1 MIKFVATLLFCA
13 LCSLFF
19 MQESFFTYLEQKYH
33 NDFNLREISANSC
46 LGSGAKA
53 YKFVKNGFKNEIEFT
68 NPNEKICEN
77 LLNSLTL
84 PKEQNFMATDMNLT
98 QISQEVFEYFRQSKE
113 QNAKNQKLA
122 RQNKILE
129 DNKKKILQL
138 RENAKKIA
146 QNSQKTEQN
155 DTNKTANLA
164 VKADENLAKPEVKIA
179 SVKPKRTGTK
189 ISLNSGD
196 GVIFVGDS
204 VMEYVAR
211 AAKQIFPKS
220 NLRAFDLS
228 KHSTGLLTKKYHD
241 FNKEI
246 KKTMREVGGVKLV
259 VVLLGAN
266 DVWGKRIDGANR
278 EFYSE
283 QWINFYKN
291 NIDEI
296 YETASLGGAQVLWL
310 SLPCM
315 KKKSFDSKIRKLNKI
330 YKEENTKFGGIFM
343 RTDDYICKNGEYISH
358 LNLGNK
364 TIKLRQDDEIH
375 ITKAGSMLIAKE
387 ILRMINVN

>member
-1 MIKFVATLLFCA
+1 
-13 LCSLFF
+13 

-84 PKEQNFMATDMNLT
+84 PKEQNFMVTDKNLT
-98 QISQEVFEYFRQSKE
+98 QISQEIFEYFRQSKE
-113 QNAKNQKLA
+113 QKAKNQKLA

-129 DNKKKILQL
+129 ENKKKILQL

-155 DTNKTANLA
+155 DTNETANLA
-164 VKADENLAKPEVKIA
+164 ANADENLAKPEVKIA
-179 SVKPKRTGTK
+179 SIKPKRTGTK

-266 DVWGKRIDGANR
+266 DVW
-278 EFYSE
+278 
-283 QWINFYKN
+283 
-291 NIDEI
+291 
-296 YETASLGGAQVLWL
+296 VLVL
-310 SLPCM
+310 TY
-315 KKKSFDSKIRKLNKI
+315 F
-330 YKEENTKFGGIFM
+330 
-343 RTDDYICKNGEYISH
+343 
-358 LNLGNK
+358 
-364 TIKLRQDDEIH
+364 
-375 ITKAGSMLIAKE
+375 
-387 ILRMINVN
+387 

>member
-1 MIKFVATLLFCA
+1 
-13 LCSLFF
+13 
-19 MQESFFTYLEQKYH
+19 
-33 NDFNLREISANSC
+33 C

-84 PKEQNFMATDMNLT
+84 PKEQNFMVTDKNLT
-98 QISQEVFEYFRQSKE
+98 QISQEIFEYFRQSKE
-113 QNAKNQKLA
+113 QKAKNQKLA

-129 DNKKKILQL
+129 ENKKKILQL

-155 DTNKTANLA
+155 DTNETANLA
-164 VKADENLAKPEVKIA
+164 ANADENLAKPEVKIA
-179 SVKPKRTGTK
+179 SIKPKRTGTK

-266 DVWGKRIDGANR
+266 DVWGKRIDGSNR

>member
-1 MIKFVATLLFCA
+1 
-13 LCSLFF
+13 
-19 MQESFFTYLEQKYH
+19 
-33 NDFNLREISANSC
+33 
-46 LGSGAKA
+46 
-53 YKFVKNGFKNEIEFT
+53 
-68 NPNEKICEN
+68 
-77 LLNSLTL
+77 
-84 PKEQNFMATDMNLT
+84 
-98 QISQEVFEYFRQSKE
+98 
-113 QNAKNQKLA
+113 
-122 RQNKILE
+122 
-129 DNKKKILQL
+129 
-138 RENAKKIA
+138 
-146 QNSQKTEQN
+146 
-155 DTNKTANLA
+155 
-164 VKADENLAKPEVKIA
+164 
-179 SVKPKRTGTK
+179 
-189 ISLNSGD
+189 
-196 GVIFVGDS
+196 
-204 VMEYVAR
+204 
-211 AAKQIFPKS
+211 
-220 NLRAFDLS
+220 
-228 KHSTGLLTKKYHD
+228 
-241 FNKEI
+241 
-246 KKTMREVGGVKLV
+246 MREVGGVKLV